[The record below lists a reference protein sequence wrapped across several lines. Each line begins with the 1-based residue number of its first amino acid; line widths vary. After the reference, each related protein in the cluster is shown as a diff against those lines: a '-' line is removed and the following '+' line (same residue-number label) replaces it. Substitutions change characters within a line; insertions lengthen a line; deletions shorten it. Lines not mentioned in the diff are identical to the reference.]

1 MVVRIIGNSIWIVCF
16 VMLISMEQA
25 GANQNNRS
33 EKAAQALQ
41 TCYALA
47 DQKERLA
54 CYDKAAQRF
63 VKPTYKGR
71 LGMVTE
77 PFNLKTSHR
86 LRFRSYGVIF
96 VLYLRDEQGRVLQNL
111 HIGGGGEDEYV
122 IKNPGTYSLK
132 IHGSARW
139 EVWLEPIKPKKT
151 KT

>member
-1 MVVRIIGNSIWIVCF
+1 
-16 VMLISMEQA
+16 MLMSMEQA
-25 GANQNNRS
+25 SSNQNNRS

-41 TCYALA
+41 TCYALT
-47 DQKERLA
+47 DQKQRLA

-63 VKPTYKGR
+63 VEPTYKGR

-77 PFNLKTSHR
+77 PFNLKTPHR

-96 VLYLRDEQGRVLQNL
+96 VLYLRDEKGRVLQNL

-139 EVWLEPIKPKKT
+139 EVWLEPTKTTKPKT
-151 KT
+151 